1 MFQGRTKGENK
12 MLTVCRRT
20 KDGKE
25 FLEYY
30 TCKSEEETNKEII
43 SLNTTKPNVL
53 WNGIKI
59 DWNTLYSPKTFQLI
73 TELFQFF
80 MEKFFLDVKRLIKK

>member
-1 MFQGRTKGENK
+1 

-30 TCKSEEETNKEII
+30 TCKSEEEINKEIM
-43 SLNTTKPNVL
+43 SLNSTKPNTL
-53 WNGIKI
+53 WNG
-59 DWNTLYSPKTFQLI
+59 
-73 TELFQFF
+73 
-80 MEKFFLDVKRLIKK
+80 VKLTGI

>member
-1 MFQGRTKGENK
+1 

-30 TCKSEEETNKEII
+30 TCKSEEKINKEIV
-43 SLNTTKPNVL
+43 SLNTTKPNAL
-53 WNGIKI
+53 WNGVKI
-59 DWNTLYSPKTFQLI
+59 DWNI
-73 TELFQFF
+73 TKEFF
-80 MEKFFLDVKRLIKK
+80 VNKQESIY

>member
-1 MFQGRTKGENK
+1 

-43 SLNTTKPNVL
+43 SLNTTKPNAL
-53 WNGIKI
+53 WNGVKI
-59 DWNTLYSPKTFQLI
+59 DWNTTK
-73 TELFQFF
+73 EFF
-80 MEKFFLDVKRLIKK
+80 VNKQESMY

>member
-1 MFQGRTKGENK
+1 

-30 TCKSEEETNKEII
+30 TCKSEEEINKEVI
-43 SLNTTKPNVL
+43 SLNTTKPNAL
-53 WNGIKI
+53 WNGVKI
-59 DWNTLYSPKTFQLI
+59 DWNTTK
-73 TELFQFF
+73 EFF
-80 MEKFFLDVKRLIKK
+80 VNKQESIY